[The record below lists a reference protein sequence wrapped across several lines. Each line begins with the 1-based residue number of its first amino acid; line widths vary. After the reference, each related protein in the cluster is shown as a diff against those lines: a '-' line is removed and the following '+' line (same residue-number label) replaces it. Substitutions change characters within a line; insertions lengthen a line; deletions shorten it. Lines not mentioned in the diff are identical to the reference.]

1 MAAKRR
7 SIRGS
12 MCGAGVILITLLFR
26 AGSIAAQELEP
37 RAYSA
42 SPTGTTFV
50 AVTATRSAGGVFTD
64 PSAPL
69 KNTNAELGV
78 LALGIGYS
86 FGLFGKPALVLGA
99 APITWGKVSG
109 EIQEDRREVTRRGLA
124 DPRIKLSMILAGS
137 KAMNASEFARAPR
150 RTIVGA
156 SVTIVP
162 PVGQYDPTKLVNLG
176 SNRWA
181 FKPEVGLSIPLQRW
195 TLDTYA
201 AVWMFTDNGEYFTGQ
216 SVRHQDPIVA
226 LQAHV
231 VYTLARRAWLAG
243 DMTWYGGGE
252 SSVDRSPASL
262 PFRNTRFGGTFAL
275 PIGTRQSVKVGY
287 SAGAA
292 TRVGADFQTFTVG
305 WQRLFF

>member
-1 MAAKRR
+1 MCWSIGAA
-7 SIRGS
+7 
-12 MCGAGVILITLLFR
+12 GAVFIIVLLQ
-26 AGSIAAQELEP
+26 AAAIGAQELEP
-37 RAYSA
+37 RAYSP

-50 AVTATRSAGGVFTD
+50 VVTVTRSAGGVFTD
-64 PSAPL
+64 PSVPI
-69 KNTNAELGV
+69 KDTKAELGV
-78 LALGIGYS
+78 LGLGIGYS

-99 APITWGKVSG
+99 VPITWGKMSG
-109 EIQEDRREVTRRGLA
+109 EVQEDRREVTRRGLA
-124 DPRIKLSMILAGS
+124 DPRMKLSMILAGS
-137 KAMNASEFARAPR
+137 KAMNAAEFARAPR
-150 RTIVGA
+150 STILGT
-156 SVTIVP
+156 SLTIVP
-162 PVGQYDPTKLVNLG
+162 PVGQYDPAKLVNLG

-181 FKPEVGLSIPLQRW
+181 FKPEVGLSIPLHRW

-201 AVWMFTDNGEYFTGQ
+201 AVWMFTDNGEYFPGQ

-243 DMTWYGGGE
+243 DMTWYGGGR
-252 SSVDRSPASL
+252 SSVDGSPASL
-262 PFRNTRFGGTFAL
+262 AFHNTRFGATFSL
-275 PIGTRQSVKVGY
+275 PIGTRQSVKIGY